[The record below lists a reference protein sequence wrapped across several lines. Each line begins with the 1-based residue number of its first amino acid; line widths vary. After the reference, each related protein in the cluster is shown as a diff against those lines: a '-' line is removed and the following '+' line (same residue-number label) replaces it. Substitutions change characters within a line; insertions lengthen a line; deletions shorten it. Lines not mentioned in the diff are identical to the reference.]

1 MTTQPNQP
9 NVGLTAK
16 EVEASKQ
23 AHGENVL
30 TPPAKEPLW
39 LQFLDKFKDPLI
51 IILIIAG
58 LLSIGIAFYEYIGLG
73 HGAAVFFEPGGIFV
87 AILLATGLSFYFEYQ
102 ADKEFAILNQVNDDE
117 PVEVIRQSNTTEV
130 PRRSI
135 VVGDIVVLNT
145 GEEVPADGE
154 LLEAVQLSVD
164 ESTLTGE
171 PMCPKTTDESLFDK
185 DATFASNHVM
195 KGISSKP
202 WYEDEKK

>member
-1 MTTQPNQP
+1 M
-9 NVGLTAK
+9 
-16 EVEASKQ
+16 
-23 AHGENVL
+23 L

-154 LLEAVQLSVD
+154 LL
-164 ESTLTGE
+164 
-171 PMCPKTTDESLFDK
+171 
-185 DATFASNHVM
+185 
-195 KGISSKP
+195 
-202 WYEDEKK
+202 